1 MRKFI
6 LLILFINFNIVA
18 YNQVI
23 KGTILDKQ
31 THNKISS
38 ALVYFSGTFVR
49 TNTDKN
55 GKFELDISKFITM
68 PLTISA
74 SGYYSVT
81 LTIVSPEK
89 PALIYLKPKENKL
102 KQVVSNS
109 IADDK
114 ERKKN
119 LSLFKNTFLGTT
131 SNARNCQI
139 INENDIEF
147 VSCSDTLKAFSM
159 KPILVDN
166 KALGYSLTYYLD
178 KFELYN
184 KNITFSFS
192 GNIFFSEALVEENK
206 KEFYEV
212 KRRETYDESVMY
224 FFRSLWKNALDS
236 DGFVVKNMEDQ
247 LLDYN
252 EIVMQKDS
260 LSKYLICHRDLSD
273 KSQAEAPQCYI
284 IFRKKEMIYDKRG
297 KLDPACFSIPF
308 LINDIY
314 FDKKGYFDSSGIKW
328 EGRMAKQRI
337 ADLLPYEYE
346 IK

>member
-18 YNQVI
+18 YNQII

-31 THNKISS
+31 THNKIPS

-55 GKFELDISKFITM
+55 GKFELDLSKFINM

-81 LTIVSPEK
+81 LTVVSPEK
-89 PALIYLKPKENKL
+89 PVLIYLKPKENKL

-114 ERKKN
+114 EREKN
-119 LSLFKNTFLGTT
+119 LRLFKNTFLGTT
-131 SNARNCQI
+131 PNARNCQI

-147 VSCSDTLKAFSM
+147 ISSPDTLKALSM

-166 KALGYSLTYYLD
+166 KALGYRLTYFMD
-178 KFELYN
+178 KFELYK
-184 KNITFSFS
+184 KNNTFSFS
-192 GNIFFSEALVEENK
+192 GNIFFNEDLVEENK

-247 LLDYN
+247 LLSYD
-252 EIVMQKDS
+252 EIVIQKDS
-260 LSKYLICHRDLSD
+260 LSKYLICHRDLPE
-273 KSQAEAPQCYI
+273 KSQAESPKGYI
-284 IFRKKEMIYDKRG
+284 IFRKQEMIYDKRG

-308 LINDIY
+308 LINNIY
-314 FDKKGYFDSSGIKW
+314 FDEKGYFDSSGIKW
-328 EGRMAKQRI
+328 EVRMAKQRV
-337 ADLLPYEYE
+337 ADLLPYEYS